1 MPSKG
6 TTKQRGYGSRHR
18 DLRKAWKR
26 IVEAGGAVCARCG
39 KPIAK
44 WELFDL
50 DHRDDRRGYLGVSHR
65 ACNRDVSA
73 LRGSR
78 HSRVW

>member
-6 TTKQRGYGSRHR
+6 TTKQRGYGSTHR

-26 IVEAGGAVCARCG
+26 IVEAGGAMCARCG
-39 KPIAK
+39 KPIAS
-44 WELFDL
+44 WEPFDL

-65 ACNRDVSA
+65 ACNRA
-73 LRGSR
+73 TAMHGLSR
-78 HSRVW
+78 RSRVW

>member
-1 MPSKG
+1 MPSRG

-44 WELFDL
+44 WEPFDL
-50 DHRDDRRGYLGVSHR
+50 DHRDDRRGYLGGVSPGLQPGR
-65 ACNRDVSA
+65 FLVAGEPTLTGV
-73 LRGSR
+73 
-78 HSRVW
+78 